1 MTSRDND
8 IAIFVVSLLLKFKE
22 WVILDDGYGENR
34 KKFRMSDVDI
44 VNVDII
50 ESDIVDAL
58 KRLLLFSGNDYISSF
73 FRKGKNIYFKTMK
86 QVQHF

>member
-58 KRLLLFSGNDYISSF
+58 KGLLLFSGNDYISSF